1 MDDPMTRE
9 AQAKDARKASAGEAT
24 ARPNKT
30 GRRRAERKKKTVSPI
45 RRFIGQSVR
54 ILAFCIGILI
64 AIPLVLVPLYSVV
77 PAISTLMLYDLATF
91 KGYKRTWVSLD
102 DIAPVG
108 VNSVMVSED
117 ARHCEHNGVDWAVFY
132 RVVEDYLDGGRAR
145 GASTITMQ
153 TVKNLF
159 LTNHRSVVRKAVEI
173 PIALYADL
181 VWSKRRTMEIYLNI
195 AEWDN
200 QVYGIGA
207 ASEHYFGRPA
217 SKLNRRQAALLA
229 VSLPNPKQRNPA
241 KPSRTLNRLAN
252 TIVERAR
259 AANSYNQCVFPKK
272 DAKSGG

>member
-1 MDDPMTRE
+1 M
-9 AQAKDARKASAGEAT
+9 
-24 ARPNKT
+24 
-30 GRRRAERKKKTVSPI
+30 
-45 RRFIGQSVR
+45 
-54 ILAFCIGILI
+54 GILI

-77 PAISTLMLYDLATF
+77 PPISTLMLYDLVTF

-200 QVYGIGA
+200 QIYGIGA

-229 VSLPNPKQRNPA
+229 VSLPNPKKRNPA
-241 KPSRTLNRLAN
+241 KPSRTLSRLAN